1 MPLGAKQFVGK
12 MLAKQRPSKGAFEDQ
27 KREVFG
33 KGLIIARR
41 EELFNNTKTN
51 GGKPKVL
58 APSVM

>member
-1 MPLGAKQFVGK
+1 MPSYLYYGHNRWSLSSGVG
-12 MLAKQRPSKGAFEDQ
+12 RSKGETF
-27 KREVFG
+27 R

-41 EELFNNTKTN
+41 EELFSNTKTN